1 MTAKYDDLRYLV
13 LKRIL
18 SLPEPLTFFDL
29 GYLCGPNTIRTMA
42 ANGLIDVKITIK
54 QKGREA
60 FEKEVAIRK
69 KRERKAQRQK
79 HVDKSAC
86 ADFVKMAP
94 RNGLDGLPRNTS
106 EAA

>member
-42 ANGLIDVKITIK
+42 ANGLIDVKISIK
-54 QKGREA
+54 PKGREA
-60 FEKEVAIRK
+60 FEREVAIRK
-69 KRERKAQRQK
+69 KREVAKLRKAKKQLEDEYVANAQK
-79 HVDKSAC
+79 
-86 ADFVKMAP
+86 
-94 RNGLDGLPRNTS
+94 RW

>member
-1 MTAKYDDLRYLV
+1 MTAKYDDIRYLV

-54 QKGREA
+54 PKGVEA
-60 FEKEVAIRK
+60 YEKGLLIRK
-69 KRERKAQRQK
+69 KREMKKRKSRVLAPVCESGS
-79 HVDKSAC
+79 HLVAGENGVDGMSPT
-86 ADFVKMAP
+86 KM
-94 RNGLDGLPRNTS
+94 

>member
-18 SLPEPLTFFDL
+18 SLPEPLSFADL

-42 ANGLIDVKITIK
+42 ANGYIDVKISIK
-54 QKGREA
+54 PKGIAA
-60 FEKEVAIRK
+60 FDKEVLIRK
-69 KRERKAQRQK
+69 KRQ
-79 HVDKSAC
+79 
-86 ADFVKMAP
+86 VKKLRAV
-94 RNGLDGLPRNTS
+94 RDLAEASQLLENALDGLPPKEQ